1 MTRTE
6 QVLQW
11 VLDELRDRVALA
23 IQSKP
28 MVYDDCPLPEGY
40 YFGLPDLRRVSAMPI
55 VAVELDSETLA
66 TRTLGGVGVGR
77 RERVIP
83 VMVVIAHAHR
93 EEERLMRQLIQLCD
107 VVVQALEQ
115 APQSEP
121 WLIQEAELVD
131 FSPPIEGEQS
141 MPFVRYA
148 SVRVVVRAR
157 HTRGET
163 G

>member
-1 MTRTE
+1 VTITE
-6 QVLQW
+6 SALQR
-11 VLDELRDRVALA
+11 VLDVLYDNLA
-23 IQSKP
+23 DIIASKP
-28 MVYDDCPLPEGY
+28 LVYNDCPLPEGY

-66 TRTLGGVGVGR
+66 TRTLGGVSVGR

-83 VMVVIAHAHR
+83 VMVVIAHADR

-107 VVVQALEQ
+107 AVVQALER
-115 APQSEP
+115 APQNGL
-121 WLIQEAELVD
+121 WLIQEVGLVD
-131 FSPPIEGEQS
+131 FSPPIEGEQP

-157 HTRGET
+157 HVRGEA

>member
-1 MTRTE
+1 VTITE
-6 QVLQW
+6 SALQR
-11 VLDELRDRVALA
+11 VLDVLYDNLA
-23 IQSKP
+23 DIIANDSL
-28 MVYDDCPLPEGY
+28 VYNDCPLPGAY
-40 YFGLPDLRRVSAMPI
+40 HFGLPDLRRVSAMPI

-93 EEERLMRQLIQLCD
+93 EEERLIRQLIQLCD
-107 VVVQALEQ
+107 AVVQVLERS
-115 APQSEP
+115 PQSEL

-148 SVRVVVRAR
+148 FVRTVVRAR
-157 HTRGET
+157 HVRGEA

>member
-1 MTRTE
+1 MTLTE
-6 QVLQW
+6 QALQR
-11 VLDELRDRVALA
+11 VLDVLYDNLA
-23 IQSKP
+23 NIIANEP
-28 MVYDDCPLPEGY
+28 LVYNDCPLPEGY
-40 YFGLPDLRRVSAMPI
+40 YFGLPDLRRVSGMPI

-107 VVVQALEQ
+107 AVVHVLERFSGS
-115 APQSEP
+115 PV

-131 FSPPIEGEQS
+131 LSPPIEGEQS

-148 SVRVVVRAR
+148 FVRTVVRAR
-157 HTRGET
+157 HARGEV
-163 G
+163 

>member
-11 VLDELRDRVALA
+11 VLDALRDGIEGA
-23 IQSKP
+23 IRSYP
-28 MVYDDCPLPEGY
+28 TVYDDCPLPDDY

-107 VVVQALEQ
+107 AIVQVLEQ
-115 APQSEP
+115 FSQSGA
-121 WLIQEAELVD
+121 WLIQEVGLVD

-148 SVRVVVRAR
+148 SVRTVVRAR
-157 HTRGET
+157 HVRGEA

>member
-1 MTRTE
+1 MTITE
-6 QVLQW
+6 SALQR
-11 VLDELRDRVALA
+11 VLDVLYDNLA
-23 IQSKP
+23 DIIANNP
-28 MVYDDCPLPEGY
+28 LVYNDCPLPEGY

-55 VAVELDSETLA
+55 VAVELDNETLA

-107 VVVQALEQ
+107 AVVQVLELY
-115 APQSEP
+115 SGTGE
-121 WLIQEAELVD
+121 WLIQEVGLVD

-148 SVRVVVRAR
+148 SVRAVVQVR
-157 HTRGET
+157 HVRGEA

>member
-1 MTRTE
+1 VTITE
-6 QVLQW
+6 QVLQL
-11 VLDELRDRVALA
+11 VLDKLRDGIEGA
-23 IQSKP
+23 IRSHP
-28 MVYDDCPLPEGY
+28 TVYNDCPLPEGY

-107 VVVQALEQ
+107 AVVQALEQ
-115 APQSEP
+115 APQNEL

-148 SVRVVVRAR
+148 FVRTVVRAR
-157 HTRGET
+157 HVRGEA

>member
-6 QVLQW
+6 QVLQR
-11 VLDELRDRVALA
+11 VLDVLRDDIEAAVR
-23 IQSKP
+23 SNP
-28 MVYDDCPLPEGY
+28 TVYDDCPLPEGY

-77 RERVIP
+77 RERVVP
-83 VMVVIAHAHR
+83 VLVVIAHAHR

-107 VVVQALEQ
+107 AVVQSLERV
-115 APQSEP
+115 PQSAL
-121 WLIQEAELVD
+121 WLIQEVGLVD

-148 SVRVVVRAR
+148 SVRAVVQVRHA
-157 HTRGET
+157 RGEV

>member
-1 MTRTE
+1 MTITE
-6 QVLQW
+6 SALQR
-11 VLDELRDRVALA
+11 VLDVLYDNLA
-23 IQSKP
+23 DIIVNEP
-28 MVYDDCPLPEGY
+28 LVYNDCPLPEGY

-107 VVVQALEQ
+107 AVVQALEQ
-115 APQSEP
+115 SSQSGV
-121 WLIQEAELVD
+121 WLIQEVGLVD

-148 SVRVVVRAR
+148 SVRAVVQVRHA
-157 HTRGET
+157 RGEV
-163 G
+163 

>member
-1 MTRTE
+1 VTITE
-6 QVLQW
+6 SALHR
-11 VLDELRDRVALA
+11 VLDVLRVGVEDA
-23 IQSKP
+23 IRSYP
-28 MVYDDCPLPEGY
+28 SVYDDCPVPERY

-107 VVVQALEQ
+107 AVVQVLERV
-115 APQSEP
+115 PQSAL
-121 WLIQEAELVD
+121 WLIQEVGLVD

-148 SVRVVVRAR
+148 SVRVVVQVR
-157 HTRGET
+157 HARGEV
-163 G
+163 

>member
-6 QVLQW
+6 RVLQL
-11 VLDELRDRVALA
+11 VLNKLRDGIEGA
-23 IQSKP
+23 IRSYP
-28 MVYDDCPLPEGY
+28 TVYDDCPPPEGY

-107 VVVQALEQ
+107 AVVQVLEHV
-115 APQSEP
+115 PQSER

-148 SVRVVVRAR
+148 SVRALVQVR
-157 HTRGET
+157 HVRGEA

>member
-6 QVLQW
+6 QVLQR
-11 VLDELRDRVALA
+11 VLDVLYDNLVDIIDGE
-23 IQSKP
+23 SS
-28 MVYDDCPLPEGY
+28 VYNDCPLPEGY

-77 RERVIP
+77 RERVVP
-83 VMVVIAHAHR
+83 VLVVIAHAHR

-107 VVVQALEQ
+107 AVVQVLERASQ
-115 APQSEP
+115 DNF

-148 SVRVVVRAR
+148 SVRVVVQVR
-157 HTRGET
+157 HTRGEA

>member
-6 QVLQW
+6 RVLQF
-11 VLDELRDRVALA
+11 VLDKLRDGVEDA
-23 IQSKP
+23 IRSEP
-28 MVYDDCPLPEGY
+28 LVYDDCPPPENY
-40 YFGLPDLRRVSAMPI
+40 HFGLPDLRRVSAMPI

-107 VVVQALEQ
+107 AVVQVLELY
-115 APQSEP
+115 SGTGE
-121 WLIQEAELVD
+121 WLIQEVGLVD
-131 FSPPIEGEQS
+131 FSPPIEGEQP

-157 HTRGET
+157 HTRGEA

>member
-1 MTRTE
+1 MTITE
-6 QVLQW
+6 SALQRVLG
-11 VLDELRDRVALA
+11 VLYDNLA
-23 IQSKP
+23 DIIANDSL
-28 MVYDDCPLPEGY
+28 VYNDCPLPEGY

-107 VVVQALEQ
+107 AIVQALEQ
-115 APQSEP
+115 SSQSGV

-131 FSPPIEGEQS
+131 LSPPIEGEQP

-148 SVRVVVRAR
+148 FVRAVVRAR
-157 HTRGET
+157 HVRGEA

>member
-1 MTRTE
+1 VTITE
-6 QVLQW
+6 SALQR
-11 VLDELRDRVALA
+11 VLDVLYDNLA
-23 IQSKP
+23 DIIATNPQ
-28 MVYDDCPLPEGY
+28 VYNDCPLPEGY

-107 VVVQALEQ
+107 AVVQALEYV
-115 APQSEP
+115 PQSER

-148 SVRVVVRAR
+148 FVRTVVRAR
-157 HTRGET
+157 HARGEV

>member
-6 QVLQW
+6 KVLQL
-11 VLDELRDRVALA
+11 VLDELRVGIEDA
-23 IQSKP
+23 IRSNP
-28 MVYDDCPLPEGY
+28 TVYDDCPLPEGY
-40 YFGLPDLRRVSAMPI
+40 HFGLPDLRRASAMPI

-77 RERVIP
+77 RERVVP
-83 VMVVIAHAHR
+83 VLVVIAHAHR
-93 EEERLMRQLIQLCD
+93 DEERLMRQLIQLCD
-107 VVVQALEQ
+107 AVVQVLELASQ
-115 APQSEP
+115 DNF
-121 WLIQEAELVD
+121 WLIQEVGLVD

-148 SVRVVVRAR
+148 SVRAVVQVRHA
-157 HTRGET
+157 RGEA

>member
-6 QVLQW
+6 QVLQR
-11 VLDELRDRVALA
+11 VLDVLYDNLA
-23 IQSKP
+23 DVIASEP
-28 MVYDDCPLPEGY
+28 LVYNDCPLPEGY
-40 YFGLPDLRRVSAMPI
+40 YFGLPDLRRASAMPI

-93 EEERLMRQLIQLCD
+93 EEERLMRQIVQLCD
-107 VVVQALEQ
+107 AIVQALER
-115 APQSEP
+115 APQNEL

-131 FSPPIEGEQS
+131 LSPPIEGEQS

-148 SVRVVVRAR
+148 FVRTMVRAR
-157 HTRGET
+157 HVRGET

>member
-6 QVLQW
+6 RVLQL
-11 VLDELRDRVALA
+11 VLDKLRGGIEDLYR
-23 IQSKP
+23 SFP
-28 MVYDDCPLPEGY
+28 TVYDDCPLPEGY

-107 VVVQALEQ
+107 AIVQVLELC
-115 APQSEP
+115 SRSDE
-121 WLIQEAELVD
+121 WLIQEVGLVD

-148 SVRVVVRAR
+148 SVRAVVQVRHA
-157 HTRGET
+157 RGEV
-163 G
+163 

>member
-1 MTRTE
+1 MTITE
-6 QVLQW
+6 SALQR
-11 VLDELRDRVALA
+11 VLDVLYDNLA
-23 IQSKP
+23 DIIASKP
-28 MVYDDCPLPEGY
+28 LVYNDCPLPEAY
-40 YFGLPDLRRVSAMPI
+40 HFGLPDLRRVSAMPI

-107 VVVQALEQ
+107 AVMQALEHV
-115 APQSEP
+115 PQSER

-148 SVRVVVRAR
+148 SVRVVVQVR
-157 HTRGET
+157 HVRGEV
-163 G
+163 

>member
-1 MTRTE
+1 VTITE
-6 QVLQW
+6 SALQR
-11 VLDELRDRVALA
+11 VLDVLYDNLA
-23 IQSKP
+23 DIIASKP
-28 MVYDDCPLPEGY
+28 LVYNDCPLPEAY
-40 YFGLPDLRRVSAMPI
+40 HFGLPDLRRVSAMPI

-93 EEERLMRQLIQLCD
+93 EEKRLMRQLIQLCD
-107 VVVQALEQ
+107 AIVQVLELHS
-115 APQSEP
+115 QSDA
-121 WLIQEAELVD
+121 WLIQEVGLVD

-148 SVRVVVRAR
+148 SVRVVVQVR
-157 HTRGET
+157 HTRGEA

>member
-6 QVLQW
+6 QVLQL
-11 VLDELRDRVALA
+11 VLDELRGGIEGA
-23 IQSKP
+23 IRNNP
-28 MVYDDCPLPEGY
+28 MVYDDCPLPEAY
-40 YFGLPDLRRVSAMPI
+40 HFGLPDLRRVSAMPI

-107 VVVQALEQ
+107 AVVQVLEF
-115 APQSEP
+115 ASQSES

-131 FSPPIEGEQS
+131 LSPPIEGEQS

-157 HTRGET
+157 HVRGEA

>member
-6 QVLQW
+6 RVLQW
-11 VLDELRDRVALA
+11 VLDELRDRVTLA
-23 IQSKP
+23 IQSDP
-28 MVYDDCPLPEGY
+28 MVYDDCPLPRVY
-40 YFGLPDLRRVSAMPI
+40 HFGLPDLRRVSAMPI

-107 VVVQALEQ
+107 AVVQVLEQ
-115 APQSEP
+115 SSQSGA
-121 WLIQEAELVD
+121 WLIQDVGLVD

-148 SVRVVVRAR
+148 FVRTVVRAR
-157 HTRGET
+157 HARGEA

>member
-1 MTRTE
+1 VTITE
-6 QVLQW
+6 SALQRVLR
-11 VLDELRDRVALA
+11 VLYDNLA
-23 IQSKP
+23 DIIVNEP
-28 MVYDDCPLPEGY
+28 LVYSDCPLPERY

-55 VAVELDSETLA
+55 VAVELDNETLA

-107 VVVQALEQ
+107 AVVQALER
-115 APQSEP
+115 APQNEL

-157 HTRGET
+157 HTRGEA

>member
-6 QVLQW
+6 RVLQR
-11 VLDELRDRVALA
+11 VLDELRDRVTLA
-23 IQSKP
+23 IQSAP
-28 MVYDDCPLPEGY
+28 TVYDDCPVPEAY
-40 YFGLPDLRRVSAMPI
+40 HFGLPDLRRVVAMPI

-107 VVVQALEQ
+107 AVVQVLERSS
-115 APQSEP
+115 QSGA
-121 WLIQEAELVD
+121 WLIQEAGLVD

-148 SVRVVVRAR
+148 SVRVVVQVR
-157 HTRGET
+157 HARGEV
-163 G
+163 

>member
-6 QVLQW
+6 QVLQR
-11 VLDELRDRVALA
+11 VLDELRVRIEDA
-23 IQSKP
+23 IRNDP
-28 MVYDDCPLPEGY
+28 RVYDDCPLPEDY

-55 VAVELDSETLA
+55 VAVELDSETLG

-107 VVVQALEQ
+107 AVVQVLEL
-115 APQSEP
+115 AAQSEL

-148 SVRVVVRAR
+148 SVRVVVQVR
-157 HTRGET
+157 HTRGEV

>member
-1 MTRTE
+1 MTITE
-6 QVLQW
+6 SALQR
-11 VLDELRDRVALA
+11 VLDVLYDNLA
-23 IQSKP
+23 DIIADNP
-28 MVYDDCPLPEGY
+28 LVYNDCPVPEGY

-107 VVVQALEQ
+107 AIVQVLELHS
-115 APQSEP
+115 QSDA
-121 WLIQEAELVD
+121 WLIQEVGLVD

-148 SVRVVVRAR
+148 SVRALVQVR
-157 HTRGET
+157 HVRGEA

>member
-6 QVLQW
+6 QVLQF
-11 VLDELRDRVALA
+11 VLDKLRDSVEGA
-23 IQSKP
+23 IRSEP
-28 MVYDDCPLPEGY
+28 LVYDDCPLPENY

-107 VVVQALEQ
+107 AVVQALERSS
-115 APQSEP
+115 QSGA
-121 WLIQEAELVD
+121 WLIQEVGLVD

-148 SVRVVVRAR
+148 SVRAVVQVRHA
-157 HTRGET
+157 RGEA